1 MTTRYLRPLAA
12 LIAPAVIGLSLAPNV
27 AAAMTPQDLFAKL
40 SPTIWVV
47 RAQHGASPVFGI
59 GSAVAITPRLLVT
72 ACHVV
77 HGATAVTIARDNGK
91 RVVKID
97 TVTPDPDHNRDLCL
111 LTTDETLPAVPAV
124 IAPIDGVKV
133 GEKVY
138 AIGSPLGLEL
148 SLTDGLVSA
157 LRVATNE
164 TLPDIQT
171 SAAIAPGSSGGGL
184 FDEDGRLIGVTVAI
198 ASKETDNLAFAYP
211 AQWVME
217 LPKRID
223 AARRRWFEAL
233 AANGVALDANGL
245 PVGSGYA
252 AIDNVAAVPTI
263 INSAPAGVTDAYKQ
277 FLLLDKPRAFLLTSD
292 GRWGAVNDAGALD
305 GLLKD
310 CTARKVQCVLYAV
323 DDTVVWR
330 PPAKPA
336 VVPTAAAAPI
346 APAP

>member
-1 MTTRYLRPLAA
+1 MANQTLRPLAA
-12 LIAPAVIGLSLAPNV
+12 LIALALAPNV

-47 RAQHGASPVFGI
+47 RAQHGDSPTYGM
-59 GSAVAITPRLLVT
+59 GSAVAIAPRLLVT

-77 HGATAVTIARDNGK
+77 AAATGVTIARDSGK

-97 TVTPDPDHNRDLCL
+97 TVTPDPDHSRDLCL
-111 LTTDETLPAVPAV
+111 LTTDEALPAVPAV
-124 IAPIDGVKV
+124 IAPIDSVKV

-157 LRVATNE
+157 LRVAQNE

-171 SAAIAPGSSGGGL
+171 TAAIAPGSSGGGL
-184 FDEDGRLIGVTVAI
+184 FDEDGRLVGVTVAI

-217 LPKRID
+217 LPARVET
-223 AARRRWFEAL
+223 ARRRWFEAL

-245 PVGSGYA
+245 PTGSGFA
-252 AIDNVAAVPTI
+252 PLDNVAAVPTGA
-263 INSAPAGVTDAYKQ
+263 NSVTGVGDAYKQ
-277 FLLLDKPRAFLLTSD
+277 FLLLNKPRAFVVTSD
-292 GRWGAVNDAGALD
+292 GRWGAVSDAGALD
-305 GLLKD
+305 SLLKD
-310 CTARKVQCVLYAV
+310 CAARKVECRLYAV

-330 PPAKPA
+330 PDKPGP
-336 VVPTAAAAPI
+336 VPTAGAGTI

>member
-1 MTTRYLRPLAA
+1 MAISLKRLLAA
-12 LIAPAVIGLSLAPNV
+12 LVALALTPA
-27 AAAMTPQDLFAKL
+27 AAVAMTPQDLFAKV
-40 SPTIWVV
+40 SPAIWVV

-77 HGATAVTIARDNGK
+77 TGATGVTIARDNGK

-97 TVTPDPDHNRDLCL
+97 TVTHDPDKVRDLCL
-111 LTTDETLPAVPAV
+111 LTTDEALPAVPAM
-124 IAPIDGVKV
+124 IAPIDSVKV

-157 LRVATNE
+157 LRVAPNE
-164 TLPDIQT
+164 SLPDIQT

-184 FDEDGRLIGVTVAI
+184 FDEDGRLVGITVAI
-198 ASKETDNLAFAYP
+198 ASMETDNLAFAYP

-217 LPKRID
+217 LPTRVET
-223 AARRRWFEAL
+223 ARRRWSEAL
-233 AANGVALDANGL
+233 AANGVAIDPNGL
-245 PVGSGYA
+245 PTGSGYA

-263 INSAPAGVTDAYKQ
+263 INTAPAGVTDAYKQ
-277 FLLLDKPRAFLLTSD
+277 FLLLNKPRAFVLTSD
-292 GRWGAVNDAGALD
+292 GRWGAVSDADALD
-305 GLLKD
+305 AILKD
-310 CTARKVQCVLYAV
+310 CATRSVECHLYAV

-330 PPAKPA
+330 PDKAGAVAASATAKALKPA
-336 VVPTAAAAPI
+336 PTP
-346 APAP
+346 

>member
-1 MTTRYLRPLAA
+1 MMTRFQRPLAA
-12 LIAPAVIGLSLAPNV
+12 LLALAFAPNL

-47 RAQHGASPVFGI
+47 RAQHGDSQVLSV

-77 HGATAVTIARDNGK
+77 DKATGVTIARDSGK

-97 TVTPDPDHNRDLCL
+97 TVTPDPDHGRDLCL
-111 LTTDETLPAVPAV
+111 LTTAEVLPAVPAV
-124 IAPIDGVKV
+124 IAPIESVKV

-157 LRVATNE
+157 LRVAPNE
-164 TLPDIQT
+164 TLPAIQT

-184 FDEDGRLIGVTVAI
+184 FDEEGRLMGVTVSI

-217 LPKRID
+217 LPTRIE
-223 AARRRWFEAL
+223 AARKRWLTIL
-233 AANGVALDANGL
+233 AANGVAMSPD
-245 PVGSGYA
+245 GSPISSGFA
-252 AIDNVAAVPTI
+252 AVDNLAAVPTGANKTGI
-263 INSAPAGVTDAYKQ
+263 DVAYKQ
-277 FLLLDKPRAFLLTSD
+277 FLLLSKPRAFLLTSD
-292 GRWGAVNDAGALD
+292 GRWGAVSDANALD

-310 CTARKVQCVLYAV
+310 CTARKVQCGLYAI

-330 PPAKPA
+330 PTNA
-336 VVPTAAAAPI
+336 
-346 APAP
+346 APAPAAKP

>member
-1 MTTRYLRPLAA
+1 MALKFARPLLAFAA
-12 LIAPAVIGLSLAPNV
+12 MALAPGI

-47 RAQHGASPVFGI
+47 RAQHGASPVFGL
-59 GSAVAITPRLLVT
+59 GSAVAIAPRLLVT

-77 HGATAVTIARDNGK
+77 VGATGVTIARDKGA

-97 TVTPDPDHNRDLCL
+97 TITHDPDHSRDLCL
-111 LTTDETLPAVPAV
+111 LTTHEALPAVPAV
-124 IAPIDGVKV
+124 IAPIESVKV

-157 LRVATNE
+157 LRVAPNE

-184 FDEDGRLIGVTVAI
+184 FDAEGRLVGVTVAI

-217 LPKRID
+217 LPTRV
-223 AARRRWFEAL
+223 ATARRLWVEAL

-245 PVGSGYA
+245 PVGSGFA
-252 AIDNVAAVPTI
+252 PLDNVAAVPTGADPK
-263 INSAPAGVTDAYKQ
+263 SGVDDAYKQ
-277 FLLLDKPRAFLLTSD
+277 FLLLNKPRAFMLTSD
-292 GRWGAVNDAGALD
+292 GRWGAVSDASSLD
-305 GLLKD
+305 SLIKD
-310 CTARKVQCVLYAV
+310 CASRKVQCRLYAV

-330 PPAKPA
+330 PDKPGP
-336 VVPTAAAAPI
+336 VPTAAAARLPASSAT
-346 APAP
+346 AP

>member
-1 MTTRYLRPLAA
+1 MAFAMGPGVA
-12 LIAPAVIGLSLAPNV
+12 L
-27 AAAMTPQDLFAKL
+27 AMTPQELFANL

-47 RAQHGASPVFGI
+47 RAQHGESPVLSV
-59 GSAVAITPRLLVT
+59 GSAVAIAPRLLVT

-77 HGATAVTIARDNGK
+77 ESATGVTIARDKGQ

-97 TVTPDPDHNRDLCL
+97 TVTHDPDHSRDLCL
-111 LTTDETLPAVPAV
+111 LRTAESLPSTPAV
-124 IAPIDGVKV
+124 IAPIESVKV

-157 LRVATNE
+157 LRVAPNE
-164 TLPDIQT
+164 TLPSIQT

-184 FDEDGRLIGVTVAI
+184 FDDSGRLVGVTISI

-217 LPKRID
+217 LPTRIET
-223 AARRRWFEAL
+223 ARQRWLKTL
-233 AANGVALDANGL
+233 AANGVSIDADGR
-245 PVGSGYA
+245 PTGSGFA
-252 AIDNVAAVPTI
+252 AINDLAAVP
-263 INSAPAGVTDAYKQ
+263 AGANKTGVDDAYKQ
-277 FLLLDKPRAFLLTSD
+277 FLLLNKPRAFLLTSD
-292 GRWGAVNDAGALD
+292 NRWGAVADADALD

-310 CTARKVQCVLYAV
+310 CAARNVQCGLYAI

-330 PPAKPA
+330 PNRQAP
-336 VVPTAAAAPI
+336 VLTAAKTTPGQPAG
-346 APAP
+346 PAP